1 MCTHA
6 WDVLLLTAT
15 NALLSWRKRSPPAC
29 LRRDSL
35 LHVGALL
42 RLVREALLRRG
53 GSLGDLE
60 AVLVCPLLLP
70 PADTVTRCG
79 ATSCDHSPRV
89 DVNASRST
97 WASPHSAVTQ
107 QDVNMARC
115 GNGDW
120 APA

>member
-1 MCTHA
+1 M
-6 WDVLLLTAT
+6 
-15 NALLSWRKRSPPAC
+15 
-29 LRRDSL
+29 

-79 ATSCDHSPRV
+79 AASCDHFPRT
-89 DVNASRST
+89 DMNASRNT
-97 WASPHSAVTQ
+97 WVSLHSAVTQ
-107 QDVNMARC
+107 QDVNNARC